1 MRPVWSGSLSLGLV
15 TVPVRLY
22 SAVEDHTIHFRQ
34 FQRGTEDRIR
44 YRRVNERT
52 GKEVGYED
60 IVKGYELDSGDYVL
74 VEPEELDEIAPGR
87 SKSLDI
93 ESFVDLAEVDPAF
106 FDKTYWLAPAKEEFE
121 RPYVLLLEAMRTSGK
136 AGVAK
141 FVMRGREYL
150 ALTRA
155 GDDVMVLDTL
165 HFAADLRDP
174 AKELPD
180 LPGKAKARGKELD
193 MAIDLIEAMSDDWR
207 PEDYR
212 DTYTDRVRELIKAK
226 KKGDT
231 VTPASEP
238 GEPTKVVDLFEALS
252 KSVESGKAK
261 KKGTGPKKA
270 TAAKKKQQPDL
281 SSLSKGELEKLA
293 RERDIKGRSKMTRA
307 GLEKALKAS

>member
-22 SAVEDHTIHFRQ
+22 SAVEDHTVHFRQ

-52 GKEVGYED
+52 GKEVDFDD
-60 IVKGYELDSGDYVL
+60 IVKGYELDNGEYVV
-74 VEPEELDEIAPGR
+74 VEPGELDEIAPGR

-93 ESFVDLAEVDPAF
+93 ESFVELDAVDPMF
-106 FDKTYWLAPAKEEFE
+106 FDKTYWLAPAKDEFE
-121 RPYVLLLEAMRTSGK
+121 RPYALLLEAMRSSGK
-136 AGVAK
+136 AGIAK

-150 ALTRA
+150 SLVRS
-155 GDDVMVLDTL
+155 GDGVMVLNTL

-174 AKELPD
+174 AAELPD
-180 LPGKAKARGKELD
+180 LPGRPKARGKELD
-193 MAIDLIEAMSDDWR
+193 MAADLIDAMSDDWR

-212 DTYTDRVRELIKAK
+212 DTYTDRVRKLIKAK
-226 KKGDT
+226 KKGET
-231 VTPASEP
+231 ITPATEV

-261 KKGTGPKKA
+261 KKSG
-270 TAAKKKQQPDL
+270 AKKPPGKKDL
-281 SSLSKGELEKLA
+281 SSLSKADLEKLA

>member
-22 SAVEDHTIHFRQ
+22 SAVEDHTVRFRQ
-34 FQRGTEDRIR
+34 FQRGTEDRVR

-52 GKEVGYED
+52 GKEVDFDD
-60 IVKGYELDSGDYVL
+60 IVKGYELDSGEYVV
-74 VEPEELDEIAPGR
+74 VEPAELDEIAPGR

-93 ESFVDLAEVDPAF
+93 ESFVELDAIDPMF
-106 FDKTYWLAPAKEEFE
+106 FDKTYWLAPAKDEFE
-121 RPYVLLLEAMRTSGK
+121 RPYALLLEAMRSSGK
-136 AGVAK
+136 AGIAK

-150 ALTRA
+150 ALVRS
-155 GDDVMVLDTL
+155 GDGVMVLNTL

-174 AKELPD
+174 AQELPD

-193 MAIDLIEAMSDDWR
+193 MAVNLIDAMSDDWR
-207 PEDYR
+207 PEEYR
-212 DTYTDRVRELIKAK
+212 DTYTDRVRKLIKAK
-226 KKGDT
+226 KKGET
-231 VTPASEP
+231 ITPAIEP

-261 KKGTGPKKA
+261 KSG
-270 TAAKKKQQPDL
+270 AKKPPDKKDL
-281 SSLSKGELEKLA
+281 SSLSKADLEKLA
-293 RERDIKGRSKMTRA
+293 RERNIKGRSKMTRA